1 MNFRYTI
8 IALWLIWLVY
18 WIVSAFGNKR
28 TAQTSRVWR
37 IMALLVLFGVFALWQ
52 NFPAFFDQRFLPR
65 TFAGALT
72 GTILCA
78 LGIAFSIWAR
88 AILGRNWSSNP
99 SIKEG
104 HELVHSGPYRFARHP
119 IYKRQIRRH
128 HAVPDDRSHV
138 CHKAADRRI
147 ADAAAIRRTIHRV
160 SETHESAYSLR
171 SLIKGPSAGFG
182 CLKWVQMLKLADSK
196 HLSCVDPKHLPA

>member
-104 HELVHSGPYRFARHP
+104 HELVQSGPYRFARHP
-119 IYKRQIRRH
+119 IYTGLLLAILGTGIASGKYGDIMLFLTIAVMFTIKLRIEESLMQRQFAEQYTEYRKH
-128 HAVPDDRSHV
+128 T
-138 CHKAADRRI
+138 KA
-147 ADAAAIRRTIHRV
+147 
-160 SETHESAYSLR
+160 
-171 SLIKGPSAGFG
+171 LIPFV
-182 CLKWVQMLKLADSK
+182 L
-196 HLSCVDPKHLPA
+196 